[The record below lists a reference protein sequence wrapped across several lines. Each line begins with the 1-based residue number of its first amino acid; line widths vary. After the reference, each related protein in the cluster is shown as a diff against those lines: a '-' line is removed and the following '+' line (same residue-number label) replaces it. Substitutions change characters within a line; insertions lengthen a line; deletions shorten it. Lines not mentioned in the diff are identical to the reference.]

1 MALSIIG
8 IDKIIIVQNKIDI
21 VTREEAVENFK
32 QIKEF
37 VKGTIAEDA
46 PIIPISANSG
56 VNIDKLVE
64 AIEEHIIAQVERD
77 VDSTPLMHIAR
88 SFDINSPGTT
98 PKDLKGGVLG
108 GSLIQ
113 GTLKVGDEID
123 WEVTPKDFGRIAV
136 TSCRQAIAQ
145 KLKKAER
152 EIVKEEFQD
161 KVGEIVHGTVKR
173 IEAGSIIV
181 DLQKAEGI
189 IGAKEKDKVPG
200 EVYMI
205 GDRINA
211 LLIKVDIEASG
222 PSLILSR
229 SNPDFVRKL
238 FEREVSEIH
247 DGVVEI
253 AGLAREAGMRT
264 KIAVRSNDPRVDP
277 VGACVGMRGM
287 RVRNITAELGN
298 ERVDIIRYDED
309 IKVYA
314 ANALHPAKL
323 VSIEADEE
331 HRMLD
336 IHVDQENSRLA
347 FGKKAQNVRLA
358 QKLIGWNINFTIDE
372 AAEESFEEK
381 KAQIVEQ
388 LSGML
393 SIAPEKAELLVNNGY
408 LSMDGLK
415 TAGIKDISAIPGLD
429 EASLQSIAAALE
441 KFVNDSGKAE

>member
-1 MALSIIG
+1 MNNELLAMLDYIEQERG
-8 IDKIIIVQNKIDI
+8 ISKDQLVA
-21 VTREEAVENFK
+21 AVESAIASASRK
-32 QIKEF
+32 SIHPASKLEVKLDRKTGQIR
-37 VKGTIAEDA
+37 AWA
-46 PIIPISANSG
+46 
-56 VNIDKLVE
+56 KLV
-64 AIEEHIIAQVERD
+64 V
-77 VDSTPLMHIAR
+77 VDSFPNNDQITIEKAR
-88 SFDINSPGTT
+88 TVFPDA
-98 PKDLKGGVLG
+98 
-108 GSLIQ
+108 Q
-113 GTLKVGDEID
+113 VGDEID

-152 EIVKEEFQD
+152 EIVKDEFQD
-161 KVGEIVHGTVKR
+161 KIGEIVNGTVKR

-181 DLQKAEGI
+181 DLQKSEGI
-189 IGAKEKDKVPG
+189 IESRNKVPG
-200 EVYMI
+200 EIYMI
-205 GDRINA
+205 GERINA
-211 LLIKVDIEASG
+211 LLIKVDIETSG

-229 SNPDFVRKL
+229 SSADFVRKL

-287 RVRNITAELGN
+287 RVRNITSELGN
-298 ERVDIIRYDED
+298 ERVDIIRFDED

-323 VSIEADEE
+323 ESIEVDEE
-331 HRMLD
+331 HRILN
-336 IHVDQENSRLA
+336 IHVNQENSRLA

-358 QKLIGWNINFTIDE
+358 QKLIGWNINFITDE
-372 AAEESFEEK
+372 APEESFEEK

-388 LSGML
+388 LSGLL
-393 SIAPEKAELLVNNGY
+393 SIAQDKAALLVNNGY

-415 TAGIKDISAIPGLD
+415 TAGMKDISAIQGMD
-429 EASLQSIAAALE
+429 EDSLKSIAAALE
-441 KFVNDSGKAE
+441 KFVNSSGKAE

>member
-1 MALSIIG
+1 MNNELRAMLDYIEQERG
-8 IDKIIIVQNKIDI
+8 ISKDQLVA
-21 VTREEAVENFK
+21 AVESAIASASRK
-32 QIKEF
+32 SIHPASKLEVKLDRKTGQIR
-37 VKGTIAEDA
+37 AWA
-46 PIIPISANSG
+46 
-56 VNIDKLVE
+56 KLKV
-64 AIEEHIIAQVERD
+64 
-77 VDSTPLMHIAR
+77 VDSFPNNDQITIEKAR
-88 SFDINSPGTT
+88 TVFPDA
-98 PKDLKGGVLG
+98 
-108 GSLIQ
+108 Q
-113 GTLKVGDEID
+113 VGDEID

-152 EIVKEEFQD
+152 EIVKDEFQD
-161 KVGEIVHGTVKR
+161 KIGEIVNGTVKR

-181 DLQKAEGI
+181 DLQKSEGI
-189 IGAKEKDKVPG
+189 IESRNKVPG
-200 EVYMI
+200 EIYMI
-205 GDRINA
+205 GERINA
-211 LLIKVDIEASG
+211 LLIKVDIETSG

-229 SNPDFVRKL
+229 SSADFVRKL

-287 RVRNITAELGN
+287 RVRNITSELGN
-298 ERVDIIRYDED
+298 ERVDIIRFDED

-323 VSIEADEE
+323 ESIEMDEE
-331 HRMLD
+331 HRILN
-336 IHVDQENSRLA
+336 IHVNQENSRLA

-358 QKLIGWNINFTIDE
+358 QKLIGWNINFITDE
-372 AAEESFEEK
+372 APEESFEEK

-388 LSGML
+388 LSGLL
-393 SIAPEKAELLVNNGY
+393 SIAQDKAALLVNNGY

-415 TAGIKDISAIPGLD
+415 TAGMKDISAIQGMD
-429 EASLQSIAAALE
+429 EDSLKLIAAALE
-441 KFVNDSGKAE
+441 KFVNSSGKAE

>member
-1 MALSIIG
+1 MNNELLAMLDYIEQERG
-8 IDKIIIVQNKIDI
+8 ISKEQLVA
-21 VTREEAVENFK
+21 AVESAIAAASRK
-32 QIKEF
+32 SIHPAAKLEVKVDRKTGQIR
-37 VKGTIAEDA
+37 AWA
-46 PIIPISANSG
+46 
-56 VNIDKLVE
+56 KLKV
-64 AIEEHIIAQVERD
+64 
-77 VDSTPLMHIAR
+77 VDSFPNNDQITIEKAR
-88 SFDINSPGTT
+88 TVFPD
-98 PKDLKGGVLG
+98 V
-108 GSLIQ
+108 Q
-113 GTLKVGDEID
+113 VGDEID

-136 TSCRQAIAQ
+136 SSCRQAIAQ

-152 EIVKEEFQD
+152 EIVKDEFQD
-161 KVGEIVHGTVKR
+161 KIGEIVNGTVKR

-323 VSIEADEE
+323 TSIEMDEE
-331 HRMLD
+331 HRMLN
-336 IHVDQENSRLA
+336 IHADQENSRLA
-347 FGKKAQNVRLA
+347 FGKKAQNIRLA
-358 QKLIGWNINFTIDE
+358 QKLIGWNINIITDE
-372 AAEESFEEK
+372 SVEESFEEK
-381 KAQIVEQ
+381 KAQVVEQ
-388 LSGML
+388 LSAIL
-393 SIAPEKAELLVNNGY
+393 SIAPEKAALLVNNGY

-415 TAGIKDISAIPGLD
+415 AAGMKDISAIEGLD
-429 EASLQSIAAALE
+429 EDSLKSIAAALA
-441 KFVNDSGKAE
+441 KFVNSSGNAE

>member
-1 MALSIIG
+1 MNNELLAMLDYIEQERG
-8 IDKIIIVQNKIDI
+8 ISKDQLVA
-21 VTREEAVENFK
+21 AVESAIVSASRK
-32 QIKEF
+32 SIHPASKLEVKLDRKTGQIR
-37 VKGTIAEDA
+37 AWA
-46 PIIPISANSG
+46 
-56 VNIDKLVE
+56 KLV
-64 AIEEHIIAQVERD
+64 V
-77 VDSTPLMHIAR
+77 VDSFPNNDQITIEKAR
-88 SFDINSPGTT
+88 TVFPDA
-98 PKDLKGGVLG
+98 
-108 GSLIQ
+108 Q
-113 GTLKVGDEID
+113 VGDEID

-152 EIVKEEFQD
+152 EIVKDEFQD
-161 KVGEIVHGTVKR
+161 KIGEIVNGTVKR

-181 DLQKAEGI
+181 DLQRSEGI
-189 IGAKEKDKVPG
+189 IESRDKVPG

-205 GDRINA
+205 GERINA
-211 LLIKVDIEASG
+211 LLIKVDIETSG

-229 SNPDFVRKL
+229 SNADFVRKL

-287 RVRNITAELGN
+287 RVRNITSELGN
-298 ERVDIIRYDED
+298 ERVDIIRFDED

-323 VSIEADEE
+323 ESIEVDDE
-331 HRMLD
+331 HRILN
-336 IHVDQENSRLA
+336 IHVNQENSRLA

-381 KAQIVEQ
+381 KAQVVEQ
-388 LSGML
+388 LSGLL
-393 SIAPEKAELLVNNGY
+393 SIAPDKAALLVNNGY

-415 TAGIKDISAIPGLD
+415 TAGMKDISAIEGMD
-429 EASLQSIAAALE
+429 EESLKAIAAALD
-441 KFVNDSGKAE
+441 KFVNSSEKAE

>member
-1 MALSIIG
+1 MNNELLAMLDYIEQERG
-8 IDKIIIVQNKIDI
+8 ISKDQLIA
-21 VTREEAVENFK
+21 AVESAIAAASRK
-32 QIKEF
+32 SIHPASKLEVKLDRKTGQIR
-37 VKGTIAEDA
+37 AWA
-46 PIIPISANSG
+46 
-56 VNIDKLVE
+56 KL
-64 AIEEHIIAQVERD
+64 QV
-77 VDSTPLMHIAR
+77 VDSFPNNDQITIEKAKTVFP
-88 SFDINSPGTT
+88 D
-98 PKDLKGGVLG
+98 V
-108 GSLIQ
+108 
-113 GTLKVGDEID
+113 KVGDEID

-161 KVGEIVHGTVKR
+161 KVGEIVNGTVKR

-181 DLQKAEGI
+181 DLQKGEGI

-323 VSIEADEE
+323 ASIEADEE
-331 HRMLD
+331 HRMLQ

-358 QKLIGWNINFTIDE
+358 QKLIGWNINIIIDE
-372 AAEESFEEK
+372 SQEESFEEK
-381 KAQIVEQ
+381 KAQVVEQ
-388 LSGML
+388 LAGLL

-415 TAGIKDISAIPGLD
+415 TAGMKDISAIQGLD
-429 EASLQSIAAALE
+429 EESLNSIAAALE
-441 KFVNDSGKAE
+441 KFVSSSGDAE